1 MSFLPGGL
9 REIVPESEYELVD
22 RTFQA
27 GDYCKRSLDDV
38 RSGVVVSTHAQAR
51 LVHAI
56 SSEPVKGWR
65 DAKDLRHA
73 TTVNAGDYV
82 AYDDW
87 IGQVRNSHVLQSRSK
102 AYSVLRS
109 SRYASIAMHSVSSFT
124 PAAFRRTCHLSI
136 RHPYSDAGDKLASH
150 NRGQRTRMSC
160 HISSR
165 SVESSRNL
173 LRISCPIPSLFTVFT
188 MCVKALQFQQ

>member
-1 MSFLPGGL
+1 MDPLMRPLTRGEVGVSFLPGGL

-56 SSEPVKGWR
+56 SSEPIKGWR

-82 AYDDW
+82 VYDDW
-87 IGQVRNSHVLQSRSK
+87 IGQVRNFHVL
-102 AYSVLRS
+102 
-109 SRYASIAMHSVSSFT
+109 
-124 PAAFRRTCHLSI
+124 
-136 RHPYSDAGDKLASH
+136 
-150 NRGQRTRMSC
+150 
-160 HISSR
+160 
-165 SVESSRNL
+165 
-173 LRISCPIPSLFTVFT
+173 
-188 MCVKALQFQQ
+188 